1 MPSTLHRRQWL
12 KQTSLAAFGLG
23 YSFTSMGNEEGI
35 TRNFGSG
42 KDLINLGSN
51 ENPYGI
57 SPKAKQA
64 IIDMISQANRYQW
77 NVSTLQEYRKQLAEK
92 FGLTEEN
99 VLISAG
105 SGEGLGLLAR
115 YFNKGNIVTANPTF
129 GILPNTAKRLGTA
142 VKEIPLTPDKVHDL
156 PAMLNAI
163 TNETS
168 LVYIVN
174 PANPT
179 GTILSPAALKDF
191 CVEASKKA
199 VVLIDEAYIDFI
211 DPPNNQSMLSLIA
224 ANDKIIVMRTFSKI
238 HGMAGLRIGF
248 IAAHPSLIQKLEGA
262 NFSSTGFCVNN
273 LALAAAMESLN
284 DEQHRKSCKQ
294 KNETARNYTL
304 NELTK
309 LKYRCI
315 PSSTNFLFFNLKD
328 YPGDF
333 AQDMLKK
340 NVLLRSNQYSDGKW
354 GRVSIGT
361 IEEMQQ
367 FIRLMQ
373 QV

>member
-35 TRNFGSG
+35 TRNFGSE

-77 NVSTLQEYRKQLAEK
+77 NVSTLQDYRKQLAEK

-163 TNETS
+163 TN
-168 LVYIVN
+168 
-174 PANPT
+174 
-179 GTILSPAALKDF
+179 
-191 CVEASKKA
+191 
-199 VVLIDEAYIDFI
+199 
-211 DPPNNQSMLSLIA
+211 
-224 ANDKIIVMRTFSKI
+224 
-238 HGMAGLRIGF
+238 
-248 IAAHPSLIQKLEGA
+248 
-262 NFSSTGFCVNN
+262 
-273 LALAAAMESLN
+273 
-284 DEQHRKSCKQ
+284 
-294 KNETARNYTL
+294 
-304 NELTK
+304 
-309 LKYRCI
+309 
-315 PSSTNFLFFNLKD
+315 
-328 YPGDF
+328 
-333 AQDMLKK
+333 
-340 NVLLRSNQYSDGKW
+340 
-354 GRVSIGT
+354 
-361 IEEMQQ
+361 
-367 FIRLMQ
+367 
-373 QV
+373 